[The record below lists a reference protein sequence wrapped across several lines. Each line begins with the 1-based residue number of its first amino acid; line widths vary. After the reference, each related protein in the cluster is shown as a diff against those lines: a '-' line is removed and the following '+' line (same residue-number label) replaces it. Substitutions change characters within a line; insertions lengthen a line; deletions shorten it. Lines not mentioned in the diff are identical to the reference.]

1 MFVIWKGN
9 SMYREATNL
18 WRSFAQ
24 KIINKEEIVDKYGYI
39 DVNR

>member
-1 MFVIWKGN
+1 
-9 SMYREATNL
+9 MYREATNL

-39 DVNR
+39 DVNK